1 MPRNQKCR
9 RVCQEPQSSVFMPEK
24 TAESD
29 VLLSVEEL
37 ESIRLCD
44 LETLDQDTASK
55 RMGVSRGTFQRIL
68 YSARQKIADALVNA
82 KCIRIGGGN
91 YEVAERPC
99 DCEMGC
105 RQCRFAHSEE
115 RQDCCQKHKEM

>member
-1 MPRNQKCR
+1 MPRSQKCR
-9 RVCQEPQSSVFMPEK
+9 RVCQEPQSSVFMPER
-24 TAESD
+24 AAGSE

-44 LETLDQDTASK
+44 LEALDQDTASK

-68 YSARQKIADALVNA
+68 YSARKKIADALVNA

-91 YEVAERPC
+91 YEVAQRPC
-99 DCEMGC
+99 GCEAGC
-105 RQCRFAHSEE
+105 RHCCFLEEGESESFD
-115 RQDCCQKHKEM
+115 Q